1 MLKIYKENDMD
12 YKHITNDFIKEY
24 PDYKSDVA
32 NFSEYIET
40 YWNNSLSGDPLRI
53 LLKGIDVDFILKSLI
68 YNVETV
74 KRYKSKTKAKRY
86 ATVVG
91 QFFNYIRK
99 TTDIVNPDLYDAISY
114 NRLRENSYMQQ
125 MMSYIEKC
133 ELLAG
138 IVEQEPLTSSEAE
151 KILKW
156 ANEQFDGQGW
166 YDATSFKK
174 AMAAIGLKMMMLYG
188 ITYRELRKIKWG
200 DYDELYNCITINGY
214 ELRLP
219 LKLSV
224 QLKDTRKYV
233 LEKKIINRENLLFA
247 DFHGESW
254 NDITSSSGIPD
265 YLGALIGITSVTSAV
280 KYGIS
285 QLLKAGLSDS
295 LIKKMTGASEKLIQ
309 GCLLHEDSEK
319 QIINTKILMAEQYYE
334 F

>member
-1 MLKIYKENDMD
+1 MNYND
-12 YKHITNDFIKEY
+12 IANDFIEKY
-24 PDYKSDVA
+24 PDYKSDVV
-32 NFSEYIET
+32 NFSEYINL
-40 YWNNSLSGDPLRI
+40 YWKNSLSGDPLRT
-53 LLKGIDVDFILKSLI
+53 LLKGIDVDLILKSLI

-86 ATVVG
+86 ATVVA
-91 QFFNYIRK
+91 QFFNHIRK

-125 MMSYIEKC
+125 MMSYIDKC
-133 ELLAG
+133 EMLAG
-138 IVEQEPLTSSEAE
+138 IVEQEPLTSTEAE

-156 ANEQFDGQGW
+156 ANEQFAEQEW
-166 YDATSFKK
+166 EEATDFRK
-174 AMAAIGLKMMMLYG
+174 AMAAIGIKMMMLYG
-188 ITYRELRKIKWG
+188 ITYRELRKIKWV
-200 DYDELYNCITINGY
+200 DYDEAHGCITVNGF

-224 QLKDTRKYV
+224 QLSKMKEFVHNKRT
-233 LEKKIINRENLLFA
+233 INCENLLFA
-247 DFHGESW
+247 DFQGEAW

-265 YLGALIGITSVTSAV
+265 YMGALIGITSVTSAV

-295 LIKKMTGASEKLIQ
+295 VIKKVTGASEKLIQ
-309 GCLLHEDSEK
+309 GCLFHEDNELK
-319 QIINTKILMAEQYYE
+319 QIINAKILMAEQYYE

>member
-1 MLKIYKENDMD
+1 MD
-12 YKHITNDFIKEY
+12 YKNITNNFINEY
-24 PDYKSDVA
+24 PDYKSDVV
-32 NFSEYIET
+32 NFNEYVET
-40 YWNNSLSGDPLRI
+40 YWKNSLSGDPLRI

-68 YNVETV
+68 YNVEIV

-91 QFFNYIRK
+91 QLFNYIRK

-125 MMSYIEKC
+125 MMSYIDKC
-133 ELLAG
+133 EMLAG
-138 IVEQEPLTSSEAE
+138 IVEQEPLTSTEAE

-156 ANEQFDGQGW
+156 ANEQFISQEW
-166 YDATSFKK
+166 EDATSFRK
-174 AMAAIGLKMMMLYG
+174 AMAAIGIKMMMLYG
-188 ITYRELRKIKWG
+188 ITYRELRKIKWS
-200 DYDELYNCITINGY
+200 DYDELHDCITVNGY

-224 QLKDTRKYV
+224 QLKNTEKFV
-233 LEKKIINRENLLFA
+233 IEKKIINSQNLLFA
-247 DFHGESW
+247 DFLGEPW

-265 YLGALIGITSVTSAV
+265 YIGALIGITSVTSAV

-295 LIKKMTGASEKLIQ
+295 VIKKITGASEKLIQ
-309 GCLLHEDSEK
+309 GCLFQEDNELK
-319 QIINTKILMAEQYYE
+319 QIVNAKILMAERYYE